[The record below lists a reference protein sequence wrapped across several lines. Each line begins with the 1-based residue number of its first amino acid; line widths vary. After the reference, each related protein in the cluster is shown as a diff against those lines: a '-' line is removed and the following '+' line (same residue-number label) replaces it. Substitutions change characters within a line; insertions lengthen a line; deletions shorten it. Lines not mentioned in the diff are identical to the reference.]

1 VEALTQFLFLF
12 LQVTELE
19 FLDKLHQLTA
29 RLEEQDLAL
38 AILKVSRSTYSRS
51 ACPPTQGQ
59 PAHLL
64 KVRLPTYSRSACPP
78 AQGQPERP
86 SQGQWVNQL

>member
-1 VEALTQFLFLF
+1 MTQFLFLF

-38 AILKVSRSTYSRS
+38 AILKVRLPIYPRVSMSTY
-51 ACPPTQGQ
+51 
-59 PAHLL
+59 
-64 KVRLPTYSRSACPP
+64 
-78 AQGQPERP
+78 
-86 SQGQWVNQL
+86 